1 VRRRKPA
8 PPGPLVDG
16 RPLFRAT
23 VMEKWQLDGAV
34 GMVVKP
40 EIMARSGVLFW
51 ELLRKGTSQENG
63 PNYLL
68 EKPRNIHTLLDDLAM
83 V

>member
-1 VRRRKPA
+1 
-8 PPGPLVDG
+8 
-16 RPLFRAT
+16 
-23 VMEKWQLDGAV
+23 MEKWQLDGAV

-51 ELLRKGTSQENG
+51 ELLRMGSCAAETLCWPCTSPRETQTQGTSQENG